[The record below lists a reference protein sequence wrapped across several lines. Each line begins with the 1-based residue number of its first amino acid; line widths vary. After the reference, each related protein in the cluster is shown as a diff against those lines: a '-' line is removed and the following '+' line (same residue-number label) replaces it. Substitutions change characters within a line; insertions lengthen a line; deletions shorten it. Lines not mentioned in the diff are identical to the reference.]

1 MSGEEIS
8 AVSMQSLGL
17 EQRGAQLGAM
27 PAGMEPQAQAGDRNP
42 GERRGN
48 NGGLQLL

>member
-1 MSGEEIS
+1 MLSPW
-8 AVSMQSLGL
+8 QTLGL

-42 GERRGN
+42 GEREKIMDAFKHA
-48 NGGLQLL
+48 LLL